1 MNIWQ
6 TFLEA
11 LESLTANKMRSGLT
25 VLGIVIGV
33 AAVIAMLGIGTGAE
47 ASITGQIDS
56 IGTNLLYVSQGGE
69 ASNPEPLTLEDAE
82 AISDPLL
89 APSVLHVAPILQG
102 QSEVTITG
110 ENTITSLVG
119 VTSDYFSTQDVSLA
133 EGELISEVHLN
144 GQASVVLLGSGV
156 AETLFDR
163 TSDLIGETVRIDGQ
177 PFRVIGVMEEA
188 GGTGFGSADDQVLV
202 PLTTAQVRLL
212 QRDNP
217 EQVDMIYVQAV
228 SAEAVPSATDEVS
241 QILRSRHLSTL
252 GEDDFEIL
260 STQSLLDT
268 ASMITSILTI
278 FLGGVAGISL
288 LVGGIGIMNIMLV
301 TVIERTKEIGLR
313 KALGARKLDILTQ
326 FMVES
331 SMLSLG
337 GGVIGILLGYGI
349 AALVGQVASMSDVP
363 ITPVI
368 ELNAILLATLFS
380 AAIGLFFGLYPA
392 NRAARLEPV
401 EALRSE

>member
-1 MNIWQ
+1 
-6 TFLEA
+6 
-11 LESLTANKMRSGLT
+11 
-25 VLGIVIGV
+25 
-33 AAVIAMLGIGTGAE
+33 
-47 ASITGQIDS
+47 
-56 IGTNLLYVSQGGE
+56 
-69 ASNPEPLTLEDAE
+69 
-82 AISDPLL
+82 
-89 APSVLHVAPILQG
+89 
-102 QSEVTITG
+102 
-110 ENTITSLVG
+110 
-119 VTSDYFSTQDVSLA
+119 
-133 EGELISEVHLN
+133 
-144 GQASVVLLGSGV
+144 
-156 AETLFDR
+156 
-163 TSDLIGETVRIDGQ
+163 
-177 PFRVIGVMEEA
+177 
-188 GGTGFGSADDQVLV
+188 
-202 PLTTAQVRLL
+202 
-212 QRDNP
+212 
-217 EQVDMIYVQAV
+217 
-228 SAEAVPSATDEVS
+228 
-241 QILRSRHLSTL
+241 
-252 GEDDFEIL
+252 
-260 STQSLLDT
+260 
-268 ASMITSILTI
+268 MITSILTI